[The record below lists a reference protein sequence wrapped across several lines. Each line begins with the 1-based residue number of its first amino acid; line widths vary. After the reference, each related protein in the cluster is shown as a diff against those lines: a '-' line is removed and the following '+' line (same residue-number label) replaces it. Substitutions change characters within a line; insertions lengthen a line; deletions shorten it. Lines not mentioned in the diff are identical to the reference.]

1 MKISA
6 VHMDTILADVNANMV
21 IAKRKIQ
28 EAVKSGAEL
37 VLFPEF
43 FTSGFAFT
51 PKLLDVVLKYE
62 NPQIQLSKWSKEFNI
77 IIGGSFLVFNGE
89 NTLNTFSLTFP
100 NGEVFTHSKDIP
112 TFFENFSYTYGDK
125 CTY

>member
-1 MKISA
+1 MQEKINMLAKSLFAMYEGYSVYYRISKDIDALRVMKDDLIAIYKNYIKYRWSDFIMKISA

-21 IAKRKIQ
+21 IAKRKIL

-51 PKLLDVVLKYE
+51 PKILDVVVKYE
-62 NPQIQLSKWSKEFNI
+62 NPQIQLSK
-77 IIGGSFLVFNGE
+77 
-89 NTLNTFSLTFP
+89 
-100 NGEVFTHSKDIP
+100 
-112 TFFENFSYTYGDK
+112 

>member
-1 MKISA
+1 MYEGYSVYYRISKDIDALRVMKDDLIAIYKNYIKYRWSDFIMKISA

-21 IAKRKIQ
+21 IAKRKIL

-51 PKLLDVVLKYE
+51 PKILDVVVKYE
-62 NPQIQLSKWSKEFNI
+62 NPQIQLSK
-77 IIGGSFLVFNGE
+77 
-89 NTLNTFSLTFP
+89 
-100 NGEVFTHSKDIP
+100 
-112 TFFENFSYTYGDK
+112 